1 MIPGLKKRVDELVKT
16 GLSRAA
22 AYDRAKKEM
31 VARRIASGED
41 YFDANR
47 PTGEWV

>member
-1 MIPGLKKRVDELVKT
+1 MIPGLKKRVDELIKT

-22 AYDRAKKEM
+22 AYDRAKKEI
-31 VARRIASGED
+31 VASKIASGED

-47 PTGEWV
+47 SRGEWV